1 MPTKRTKKLAVTAA
15 VAAVVAAGIT
25 PLAQAGE
32 DHAGKA
38 ATQSAHTQA
47 SQHEKRSAQADPKKA
62 DPKKADSK
70 KAGPKG
76 EDQFEFT
83 EKNTAIRTDSTQ
95 DSKIVGHGNPGDG
108 ATKLDGENGESV
120 QCKGHERPDI
130 FYLKVRDNR
139 TGVEGWSVSCY
150 LEPNYDG
157 KR

>member
-38 ATQSAHTQA
+38 TQTAHTQ
-47 SQHEKRSAQADPKKA
+47 SQHEKRSAQAAPKKA
-62 DPKKADSK
+62 DPEKTD
-70 KAGPKG
+70 PKG

-95 DSKIVGHGNPGDG
+95 DSKIVGRGNPGDG
-108 ATKLDGENGESV
+108 ATRLDGENGESV